1 MDTYQTLIIAAITGG
16 VSSIATVVAVR
27 VDIQWIKKCHIS
39 IDKRV
44 TTLENRII
52 DLMKTSV

>member
-1 MDTYQTLIIAAITGG
+1 MMDTYQTLIIAAITGG

-52 DLMKTSV
+52 DLMKV